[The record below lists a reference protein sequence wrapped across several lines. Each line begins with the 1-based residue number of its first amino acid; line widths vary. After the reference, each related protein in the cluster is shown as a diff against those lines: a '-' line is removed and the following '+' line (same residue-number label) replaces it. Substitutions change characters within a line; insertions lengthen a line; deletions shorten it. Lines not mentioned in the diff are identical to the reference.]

1 MRTLFAT
8 LAIILLAT
16 PVAAHELAVFTVI
29 VNSEGANPAN
39 IPDESLK
46 EGDSAWF
53 WMKDSTENTTLIVE
67 IERDGA
73 TLRSPV
79 LHYECELDENG
90 TKVDESCNNRFDY
103 TFNQYN
109 SAGQWNFT
117 FLKYVNDELSETSNG
132 SVVIQ
137 PDLHDEQNMSEQNM
151 SEQQEASYL
160 ENLSDSQLA
169 AGILAIVS
177 LIAMAMLA
185 TKLDRDKKKD
195 YTVVLQEEE

>member
-1 MRTLFAT
+1 MRTLFVT
-8 LAIILLAT
+8 LVIILLAT

-53 WMKDSTENTTLIVE
+53 WMKDSTENTTLVIE

-79 LHYECELDENG
+79 LHYECELDDNG

-117 FLKYVNDELSETSNG
+117 FLKYVNNELSETSNG

-137 PDLHDEQNMSEQNM
+137 PDLHDEQNMSEQ
-151 SEQQEASYL
+151 QESSSV
-160 ENLSDSQLA
+160 EKISNSQLA
-169 AGILAIVS
+169 AGMLAIIS
-177 LIAMAMLA
+177 LIAMAMIA

>member
-8 LAIILLAT
+8 LVIILLAT

-67 IERDGA
+67 IKRDGA

-79 LHYECELDENG
+79 LHYECELDDNG

-117 FLKYVNDELSETSNG
+117 FLKYVNDELSETSYG

-137 PDLHDEQNMSEQNM
+137 PDLHDEQNMSEQ
-151 SEQQEASYL
+151 QESSSV
-160 ENLSDSQLA
+160 EKLSNSQLA
-169 AGILAIVS
+169 AGMLAIVS

-195 YTVVLQEEE
+195 YTVGIEEE

>member
-1 MRTLFAT
+1 M
-8 LAIILLAT
+8 
-16 PVAAHELAVFTVI
+16 
-29 VNSEGANPAN
+29 
-39 IPDESLK
+39 

-79 LHYECELDENG
+79 LHYECELDDNG

-117 FLKYVNDELSETSNG
+117 FLKYVNNELSETSYG

-137 PDLHDEQNMSEQNM
+137 PDLHEEENM
-151 SEQQEASYL
+151 SEQQVSSSVEKL
-160 ENLSDSQLA
+160 PNLQVA
-169 AGILAIVS
+169 AGMLAIVS

-195 YTVVLQEEE
+195 YTVDLEEE

>member
-1 MRTLFAT
+1 MRTLFVT
-8 LAIILLAT
+8 LVIILLAT

-53 WMKDSTENTTLIVE
+53 WMKDSTENTTLVIE

-79 LHYECELDENG
+79 LHYECELDDNG

-137 PDLHDEQNMSEQNM
+137 PDLHDEQNMSEQ
-151 SEQQEASYL
+151 QESSSV
-160 ENLSDSQLA
+160 EKLSNSQLA
-169 AGILAIVS
+169 AGMLAIIS
-177 LIAMAMLA
+177 LIAMAMIA
-185 TKLDRDKKKD
+185 TKLDGDKKKD
-195 YTVVLQEEE
+195 YTVGIEEE

>member
-39 IPDESLK
+39 IPDESLM

-79 LHYECELDENG
+79 LHYECELDDNG

-117 FLKYVNDELSETSNG
+117 FLKYVNNELSETSYG

-137 PDLHDEQNMSEQNM
+137 PDLHEEENM
-151 SEQQEASYL
+151 SEQQVSSSVEKL
-160 ENLSDSQLA
+160 PNLQVA
-169 AGILAIVS
+169 AGMLAIVS

-195 YTVVLQEEE
+195 YTVDLEEE

>member
-79 LHYECELDENG
+79 LHYECELDDNG

-137 PDLHDEQNMSEQNM
+137 PDLHDEHNM
-151 SEQQEASYL
+151 SEQQESSSV
-160 ENLSDSQLA
+160 EKLSNSQVA
-169 AGILAIVS
+169 AGMLAIVS
-177 LIAMAMLA
+177 LIAMAMIA

-195 YTVVLQEEE
+195 YTIGIEEE

>member
-8 LAIILLAT
+8 LVIILLAT

-79 LHYECELDENG
+79 LHYECELDDNG

-117 FLKYVNDELSETSNG
+117 FLKYVNNELSETSYG

-137 PDLHDEQNMSEQNM
+137 PDLHDEENM
-151 SEQQEASYL
+151 SEQQESSSVEKL
-160 ENLSDSQLA
+160 SNLQLA
-169 AGILAIVS
+169 AGMLATVS

-195 YTVVLQEEE
+195 YTVGIEEE

>member
-1 MRTLFAT
+1 MRTLFVT
-8 LAIILLAT
+8 LVIILLAT

-53 WMKDSTENTTLIVE
+53 WMKDSTENTTLVIE

-79 LHYECELDENG
+79 LHYECELDDNG

-117 FLKYVNDELSETSNG
+117 FLKYVNNELSETSNG

-137 PDLHDEQNMSEQNM
+137 PDLHDEQNMSEQ
-151 SEQQEASYL
+151 QESSSV
-160 ENLSDSQLA
+160 EKLSNSQLA
-169 AGILAIVS
+169 AGMLAIIS
-177 LIAMAMLA
+177 LIAMAMIA

-195 YTVVLQEEE
+195 YTVGIEEE

>member
-8 LAIILLAT
+8 LVIILLAT

-79 LHYECELDENG
+79 LHYECELDDNG

-117 FLKYVNDELSETSNG
+117 FLKYVNNELSETSNG

-137 PDLHDEQNMSEQNM
+137 PDLHDEQNMSEQ
-151 SEQQEASYL
+151 QESSSV
-160 ENLSDSQLA
+160 EKLSNSQLA
-169 AGILAIVS
+169 AGMLAIIS
-177 LIAMAMLA
+177 LIAMAMIA

-195 YTVVLQEEE
+195 YTIGIEEE

>member
-1 MRTLFAT
+1 MRTLFVT
-8 LAIILLAT
+8 LVIILLAT

-79 LHYECELDENG
+79 LHYECELDDNG

-117 FLKYVNDELSETSNG
+117 FLKYVNNELSETSNG

-137 PDLHDEQNMSEQNM
+137 PDLHDEQNMSEQ
-151 SEQQEASYL
+151 QESSSV
-160 ENLSDSQLA
+160 EKLSNSQLA
-169 AGILAIVS
+169 AGMLAIIS
-177 LIAMAMLA
+177 LIAMAMIA

-195 YTVVLQEEE
+195 YTVGIEEE

>member
-1 MRTLFAT
+1 MRTLFVT
-8 LAIILLAT
+8 LVIILLAT

-53 WMKDSTENTTLIVE
+53 WMKDSTENTTLVVE

-79 LHYECELDENG
+79 LHYECELHDNG

-117 FLKYVNDELSETSNG
+117 FLKYVNNELSETSNG

-137 PDLHDEQNMSEQNM
+137 PDLHDEQNMSEQ
-151 SEQQEASYL
+151 QESSSVEKL
-160 ENLSDSQLA
+160 PNSQLA
-169 AGILAIVS
+169 AGMLAIIS
-177 LIAMAMLA
+177 LIAMAMIA

-195 YTVVLQEEE
+195 YTIGIEEE

>member
-8 LAIILLAT
+8 LVIILLAT

-29 VNSEGANPAN
+29 VNSEGASPAN

-53 WMKDSTENTTLIVE
+53 WMKDSTENTTLVIE

-79 LHYECELDENG
+79 LHYECELDDNG

-117 FLKYVNDELSETSNG
+117 FLKYVDDELSETGNG

-137 PDLHDEQNMSEQNM
+137 PDLHDEHNM
-151 SEQQEASYL
+151 SEQQESSSV
-160 ENLSDSQLA
+160 EKLSNSQVA
-169 AGILAIVS
+169 AGMLAIVS
-177 LIAMAMLA
+177 LIAMAMIA

-195 YTVVLQEEE
+195 YTIGIEEE

>member
-8 LAIILLAT
+8 LVIILLAT

-53 WMKDSTENTTLIVE
+53 WMKDSTENTTLVIE
-67 IERDGA
+67 IERNGA

-79 LHYECELDENG
+79 LHYECELDDNG

-137 PDLHDEQNMSEQNM
+137 PDLHDEHNM
-151 SEQQEASYL
+151 SEQQESSSV
-160 ENLSDSQLA
+160 EKLSNSQLA
-169 AGILAIVS
+169 AGMLAIIS
-177 LIAMAMLA
+177 LIAMAMIA
-185 TKLDRDKKKD
+185 TKLDGDKKKD
-195 YTVVLQEEE
+195 YTVGIEEE

>member
-8 LAIILLAT
+8 LVIILLAT

-29 VNSEGANPAN
+29 VNSEGASPAN

-53 WMKDSTENTTLIVE
+53 WMKDSTENTTLVIE

-79 LHYECELDENG
+79 LHYECELDDNG

-137 PDLHDEQNMSEQNM
+137 PDLHDEHNM
-151 SEQQEASYL
+151 SEQQESSSV
-160 ENLSDSQLA
+160 EKLSNSQLA
-169 AGILAIVS
+169 AGMLAIIS
-177 LIAMAMLA
+177 LIAMAMIA
-185 TKLDRDKKKD
+185 TKLDGDKKKD
-195 YTVVLQEEE
+195 YTVGIEEE

>member
-1 MRTLFAT
+1 MHTLFAT
-8 LAIILLAT
+8 LVIILLAT

-53 WMKDSTENTTLIVE
+53 WMKDSTENTTLVIE

-79 LHYECELDENG
+79 LHYECELDDNG

-137 PDLHDEQNMSEQNM
+137 PDLHDEQNMSEQ
-151 SEQQEASYL
+151 QESSSV
-160 ENLSDSQLA
+160 EKLSNSQLA
-169 AGILAIVS
+169 AGMLAIIS
-177 LIAMAMLA
+177 LIAMAMIA
-185 TKLDRDKKKD
+185 TKLDGDKKKD
-195 YTVVLQEEE
+195 YTVGIEEE

>member
-1 MRTLFAT
+1 VRTLFAT
-8 LAIILLAT
+8 LVIILLAT

-53 WMKDSTENTTLIVE
+53 WMKDSTENTTLVIE

-79 LHYECELDENG
+79 LHYECELDDNG

-137 PDLHDEQNMSEQNM
+137 PDLHDEHNM
-151 SEQQEASYL
+151 SEQQESSSV
-160 ENLSDSQLA
+160 EKLSNSQLA
-169 AGILAIVS
+169 AGMLAIIS
-177 LIAMAMLA
+177 LIAMAMIA
-185 TKLDRDKKKD
+185 TKLDGDKKKD
-195 YTVVLQEEE
+195 YTVGIEEE

>member
-8 LAIILLAT
+8 LVIILLAT

-53 WMKDSTENTTLIVE
+53 WMKDSTENTTLVIE

-79 LHYECELDENG
+79 LHYECELDDNG

-117 FLKYVNDELSETSNG
+117 FLKYVDDELSETGNG

-137 PDLHDEQNMSEQNM
+137 PDLHDEHNM
-151 SEQQEASYL
+151 SEQQESSSV
-160 ENLSDSQLA
+160 EKLSNSQVA
-169 AGILAIVS
+169 AGMLAIVS
-177 LIAMAMLA
+177 LIAMAMIA

-195 YTVVLQEEE
+195 YTIGIEEE

>member
-8 LAIILLAT
+8 LVIILLAT

-53 WMKDSTENTTLIVE
+53 WMKDSTEDTTLVVE

-79 LHYECELDENG
+79 LHYECELDDNG

-117 FLKYVNDELSETSNG
+117 FLKYVNDELSETSYG

-137 PDLHDEQNMSEQNM
+137 PDLHDEQNMSEQ
-151 SEQQEASYL
+151 QESSSV
-160 ENLSDSQLA
+160 EKLSNSQLA
-169 AGILAIVS
+169 AGMLAIVS

-195 YTVVLQEEE
+195 YTVGIEEE

>member
-1 MRTLFAT
+1 
-8 LAIILLAT
+8 
-16 PVAAHELAVFTVI
+16 
-29 VNSEGANPAN
+29 
-39 IPDESLK
+39 
-46 EGDSAWF
+46 
-53 WMKDSTENTTLIVE
+53 MKDSTENTTLIVE

-79 LHYECELDENG
+79 LHYECELDDNG

-117 FLKYVNDELSETSNG
+117 FLKYVDDELSETGNG

-137 PDLHDEQNMSEQNM
+137 PDLHDEHNM
-151 SEQQEASYL
+151 SEQQESSSV
-160 ENLSDSQLA
+160 EKLSNSQVA
-169 AGILAIVS
+169 AGMLAIVS
-177 LIAMAMLA
+177 LIAMAMIA
-185 TKLDRDKKKD
+185 TKHDRDKKKD

>member
-8 LAIILLAT
+8 LVIILLAT

-53 WMKDSTENTTLIVE
+53 WMKDSTENTTLVIE

-79 LHYECELDENG
+79 LHYECELDDNG

-137 PDLHDEQNMSEQNM
+137 PDLHDEHNM
-151 SEQQEASYL
+151 SEQQESSSV
-160 ENLSDSQLA
+160 EKLSNSQVA
-169 AGILAIVS
+169 AGMLAIVS
-177 LIAMAMLA
+177 LIAMAMIA

-195 YTVVLQEEE
+195 YTIGIEEE

>member
-1 MRTLFAT
+1 MRTLFVT
-8 LAIILLAT
+8 LVIILLAT

-79 LHYECELDENG
+79 LHYECELDDNG

-117 FLKYVNDELSETSNG
+117 FLKYVNNELSESSNG

-137 PDLHDEQNMSEQNM
+137 PDLHDEQNMSEQ
-151 SEQQEASYL
+151 QESSSV
-160 ENLSDSQLA
+160 EKLSNSQLA
-169 AGILAIVS
+169 AGMLAIIS
-177 LIAMAMLA
+177 LIAMAMIA

-195 YTVVLQEEE
+195 YTVGIEEE

>member
-8 LAIILLAT
+8 LVIILLAT
-16 PVAAHELAVFTVI
+16 PVAAHELAIFTVI

-79 LHYECELDENG
+79 LHYECELDDNG

-117 FLKYVNDELSETSNG
+117 FLKYVNDELSETSYG

-137 PDLHDEQNMSEQNM
+137 PDLHDEQNMSEQ
-151 SEQQEASYL
+151 QESSSV
-160 ENLSDSQLA
+160 EKLSNSQLA
-169 AGILAIVS
+169 AGMLAIVS

-195 YTVVLQEEE
+195 YTVGIEEE

>member
-1 MRTLFAT
+1 MRTLFVT
-8 LAIILLAT
+8 LVIILLAT

-53 WMKDSTENTTLIVE
+53 WMKDFTENTTLVVE

-79 LHYECELDENG
+79 LHYECELHDNG

-117 FLKYVNDELSETSNG
+117 FLKYVNDELSETSYG

-137 PDLHDEQNMSEQNM
+137 PDLHDEQNMSEQ
-151 SEQQEASYL
+151 QESSSV
-160 ENLSDSQLA
+160 EKLSNSQLA
-169 AGILAIVS
+169 AGMLAIAS

-195 YTVVLQEEE
+195 YTVGIEEE

>member
-1 MRTLFAT
+1 VRTLFAT

-39 IPDESLK
+39 IPDESLM

-73 TLRSPV
+73 AMRSSV
-79 LHYECELDENG
+79 LHYECELDGNG

-117 FLKYVNDELSETSNG
+117 FLKYVNNELSETSYG

-137 PDLHDEQNMSEQNM
+137 PDLHEEENM
-151 SEQQEASYL
+151 SEQQEPSSV
-160 ENLSDSQLA
+160 EKLSNSQVA
-169 AGILAIVS
+169 AGMLAIVS

-195 YTVVLQEEE
+195 YTVDIEEE

>member
-1 MRTLFAT
+1 VRTLFAT
-8 LAIILLAT
+8 LVIILLAT
-16 PVAAHELAVFTVI
+16 PVAAHELAIFTVI

-79 LHYECELDENG
+79 LHYECELDDNG

-117 FLKYVNDELSETSNG
+117 FLKYVNDELSETSYG

-137 PDLHDEQNMSEQNM
+137 PDLHDEQNMSEQ
-151 SEQQEASYL
+151 QESSSV
-160 ENLSDSQLA
+160 EKLSNSQLA
-169 AGILAIVS
+169 AGMLAIVS

-195 YTVVLQEEE
+195 YTVGIEEE

>member
-8 LAIILLAT
+8 LVIILLAT

-53 WMKDSTENTTLIVE
+53 WMKDSTENTTLVVE

-79 LHYECELDENG
+79 LHYECELDDNG

-117 FLKYVNDELSETSNG
+117 FLKYVNNELSETSNG

-137 PDLHDEQNMSEQNM
+137 PDLHDEHNM
-151 SEQQEASYL
+151 SEQQESSSVEKLPNY
-160 ENLSDSQLA
+160 QLA
-169 AGILAIVS
+169 AGMLAIIS
-177 LIAMAMLA
+177 LIAMAMIA

-195 YTVVLQEEE
+195 YTVGIEEE

>member
-8 LAIILLAT
+8 LVIILLAT

-29 VNSEGANPAN
+29 VNSEGASPAN

-79 LHYECELDENG
+79 LHYECELDDNG

-117 FLKYVNDELSETSNG
+117 FLKYVNNELSETSNG

-137 PDLHDEQNMSEQNM
+137 PDLHDEHNM
-151 SEQQEASYL
+151 SEQQESSSV
-160 ENLSDSQLA
+160 EKLSNSQVA
-169 AGILAIVS
+169 AGMLAIVS

-195 YTVVLQEEE
+195 YTIGIEEE

>member
-8 LAIILLAT
+8 LVIILLAT

-53 WMKDSTENTTLIVE
+53 WMKDSTENTTLVIE

-79 LHYECELDENG
+79 LHYECELDDNG

-137 PDLHDEQNMSEQNM
+137 PDLHDEHNM
-151 SEQQEASYL
+151 SEQQESSSV
-160 ENLSDSQLA
+160 EKLSNSQLA
-169 AGILAIVS
+169 AGMLAIIS
-177 LIAMAMLA
+177 LIAMAMIA

>member
-109 SAGQWNFT
+109 SAGQWNIT
-117 FLKYVNDELSETSNG
+117 FMKYVNNELSETSYG
-132 SVVIQ
+132 SVIIQ
-137 PDLHDEQNMSEQNM
+137 ADLHDEQNVE
-151 SEQQEASYL
+151 EQQEESSSVEKLPAL
-160 ENLSDSQLA
+160 QVA
-169 AGILAIVS
+169 AGMLAIVY
-177 LIAMAMLA
+177 LIAMAMIA

-195 YTVVLQEEE
+195 YTVVFQEEE

>member
-1 MRTLFAT
+1 VRTLFVT
-8 LAIILLAT
+8 LVIILLAT

-79 LHYECELDENG
+79 LHYECELDDNG

-117 FLKYVNDELSETSNG
+117 FLKYVNNELSESSNG

-137 PDLHDEQNMSEQNM
+137 PDLHDEQNMSEQ
-151 SEQQEASYL
+151 QESSSV
-160 ENLSDSQLA
+160 EKLSNSQLA
-169 AGILAIVS
+169 AGMLAIIS
-177 LIAMAMLA
+177 LIAMAMIA

-195 YTVVLQEEE
+195 YTVGIEEE